1 MDERNHEIF
10 NKLSKFGFLTISV
23 SIIITYLLSL
33 PIGLNLLF
41 LTEQGIMVSNSV
53 LNSIPTS
60 LFIFFNFGIPLSISK
75 GALFFVLLS
84 VYAICFIIAW
94 CLRINF
100 HSIIFKAFSIPVRR
114 IFDNF
119 LVTMPLIS
127 STLLLSVV
135 AIQSLQEIYG
145 VETGSI
151 AFQNQFEGLFL
162 LAYSPLLEEFSYRIT
177 PIGLIL
183 LISILL
189 KLGKEGN
196 FPSFTIFVLSF
207 LYPEKAKEK
216 ANMNTIQN
224 KGFRKGISSSEW
236 FILSFSSI
244 FFGINHYLP
253 GGSWG
258 IGKITSAALAG
269 FVFGLAYLYY
279 GIHAPILLH
288 WSFNYYMFSYEIFA
302 ENYGGISTSISDLNQ
317 LMIITLGSIGLV
329 SLFLFLMK
337 RARAKFKIF
346 SKSEILIK

>member
-1 MDERNHEIF
+1 MDEKNFEIF
-10 NKLSKFGFLTISV
+10 NKLFKFGFLTISV

-41 LTEQGIMVSNSV
+41 LTEQGITISKSV

-60 LFIFFNFGIPLSISK
+60 LLIFFNFDIPISISK
-75 GALFFVLLS
+75 GVLFFILLS
-84 VYAICFIIAW
+84 IYTICFIIAW
-94 CLRINF
+94 YLRINF
-100 HSIIFKAFSIPVRR
+100 HSIIFKAFLIPVRR

-119 LVTMPLIS
+119 LVVMPLIS
-127 STLLLSVV
+127 STLLLSVI
-135 AIQSLQEIYG
+135 AIQSLQESYG

-151 AFQNQFEGLFL
+151 TFQNQFEGLFL

-196 FPSFTIFVLSF
+196 FPTFTIYALSF

-216 ANMNTIQN
+216 ANINTIQN
-224 KGFRKGISSSEW
+224 KGIREGISYSEW
-236 FILSFSSI
+236 LILLFSSI

-288 WSFNYYMFSYEIFA
+288 WSFNYYMYSYEILA
-302 ENYGGISTSISDLNQ
+302 ENYGGIYTSISDLNK
-317 LMIITLGSIGLV
+317 LMIIALGSIGLV
-329 SLFLFLMK
+329 SLLLFLLK
-337 RARAKFKIF
+337 KLKIF
-346 SKSEILIK
+346 NKSEILNI